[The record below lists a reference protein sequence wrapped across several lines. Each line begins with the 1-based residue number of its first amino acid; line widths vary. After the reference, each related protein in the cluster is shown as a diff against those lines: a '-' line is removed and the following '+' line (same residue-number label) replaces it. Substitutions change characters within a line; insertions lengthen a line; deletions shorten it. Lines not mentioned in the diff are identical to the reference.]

1 MPIKMEQLILSSRDV
16 EAIKVSIARVADLAD
31 EALDQKANLTTG
43 DSWHD
48 ESFGRASI
56 EEGIHRSTI
65 RGLQELL
72 KRAIIINPDPTNSY
86 EVNLDSGV
94 LIKLEDGKEEYCH
107 VVGIALGGHNLPE
120 GWKMVSTRAPLGQA
134 LIGSHYNETKE
145 CNGRR
150 FRILD
155 ILSPNDVTAAI
166 KQSQPKMGKEE
177 TPEHDG

>member
-1 MPIKMEQLILSSRDV
+1 MAEMESLILSQRDV
-16 EAIKVSIARVADLAD
+16 EAIQASIALAGGLAD
-31 EALDQKANLTTG
+31 DALDQKANPTTG

-86 EVNLDSGV
+86 EINLDSGV
-94 LIKLEDGKEEYCH
+94 LIKLEDGKEEYCY

-120 GWKMVSTRAPLGQA
+120 GWEMVSARAPLGQA
-134 LIGSHYNETKE
+134 LMGSHYNETRK
-145 CNGRR
+145 CNGRW

-155 ILSPNDVTAAI
+155 ILSPNDVAAAI
-166 KQSQPKMGKEE
+166 KQSQPRTGERK